1 MIVDENS
8 PVKCYWSPPDNTAV
22 MLDQDGNNK
31 VADDLA
37 EEDGFIVA
45 LWACGANKWWKW
57 SSEVPLL
64 EFMESLG
71 EEEPVPK
78 PKKSRAVSKRP
89 VLKRPMLKRP
99 MHACMKRPAGKVTKV
114 KWSGFSESLNIPKK
128 KNEIMDLF
136 AQTIIEL
143 EIKNFTED
151 EANNIVRSRVYHR
164 METKMQE
171 VGIDMKLRAPITN
184 EILETV
190 W

>member
-1 MIVDENS
+1 MGKWCKQVVEMELGS
-8 PVKCYWSPPDNTAV
+8 STA
-22 MLDQDGNNK
+22 GIHGK
-31 VADDLA
+31 PGRRGASA
-37 EEDGFIVA
+37 KAKEEQSSVEEA
-45 LWACGANKWWKW
+45 SVEEANV
-57 SSEVPLL
+57 EV
-64 EFMESLG
+64 
-71 EEEPVPK
+71 
-78 PKKSRAVSKRP
+78 
-89 VLKRPMLKRP
+89 P

>member
-1 MIVDENS
+1 MRRNDTTPSPKKYEPKIHVVIVDENS

-22 MLDQDGNNK
+22 MLDQDGNKK

-89 VLKRPMLKRP
+89 VLKRPM
-99 MHACMKRPAGKVTKV
+99 HACMKRPAGKVTKV

-128 KNEIMDLF
+128 KKKWISLHKLSSNL
-136 AQTIIEL
+136 
-143 EIKNFTED
+143 
-151 EANNIVRSRVYHR
+151 RSRTSRR
-164 METKMQE
+164 MRLKISYGPEC
-171 VGIDMKLRAPITN
+171 I
-184 EILETV
+184 TV
-190 W
+190 WKLKCRRLALIRN